1 MSKLRKIILISLFN
15 ITILLWLT
23 FIYSVLT
30 HEEDSE
36 LLAILNSKE
45 NSKKAPEK
53 ENIKTDQK

>member
-53 ENIKTDQK
+53 EIIKIDQK

>member
-53 ENIKTDQK
+53 EIIKTDQK